1 MRRTVSAAPRTTAA
15 ARHGSASHGGGHREL
30 RAVVARGLVA
40 CASLVLILAASSSAL
55 AEETATPD
63 PEAGTTD
70 ASSMQSALDRQLAEM
85 PSGEEGVDRILG
97 ELTERLTLTGAQQT
111 AIRPIVGDAV
121 ASMERV
127 RDRYLAGEISLMAL
141 GMQVQMAGQKAATRV
156 EPHLT
161 PEQAEEYA
169 AMRAEQRR
177 EMMKAIQQAASGTF
191 GGPAPAGAQ

>member
-1 MRRTVSAAPRTTAA
+1 MRTVSAAAPAAAA
-15 ARHGSASHGGGHREL
+15 ARRGCRSSGAERRALGS
-30 RAVVARGLVA
+30 VVARGLAA
-40 CASLVLILAASSSAL
+40 CASLTLVLAVASFAL
-55 AEETATPD
+55 AEEPATPD
-63 PEAGTTD
+63 PEGGTTG
-70 ASSMQSALDRQLAEM
+70 AESVQSALDRQLAEM

-97 ELTERLTLTGAQQT
+97 ELTQRLTLSDAQQT

-141 GMQVQMAGQKAATRV
+141 GMQIQMAGQKAATRV

-161 PEQAEEYA
+161 PDQAEEYA
-169 AMRAEQRR
+169 AMRQEQRR